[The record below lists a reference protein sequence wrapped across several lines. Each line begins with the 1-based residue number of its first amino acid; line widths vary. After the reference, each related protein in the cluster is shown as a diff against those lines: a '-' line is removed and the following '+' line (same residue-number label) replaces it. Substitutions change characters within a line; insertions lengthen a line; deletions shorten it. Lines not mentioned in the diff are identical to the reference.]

1 MLFDDDPRDVRKKE
15 FVKRMKMK
23 KVWDLID
30 PLADKIEALRRG
42 DASVEEIFSK
52 AGYVGRQGEKLIGDF
67 KKKPDVILAGIAM
80 DENLIMTTLG
90 ELGVSVRVGSV
101 TGVFSDAIIVPASAD
116 GTMKEKAAAMVREEG
131 GEEIEKEAM
140 SKAPIAPEKPVYT
153 EAGEL
158 TCEHIIHTVA
168 AEEAGEITPAS
179 VKSALSAALSLA
191 EELEANTVAVP
202 AAGMGADEPAGPEL
216 AEAIA
221 AAINSH
227 PAESMA
233 SIILVAETEEAA
245 QALVSAVEKLEE

>member
-15 FVKRMKMK
+15 FIKRMKMK
-23 KVWDLID
+23 KVYGLVD
-30 PLADKIEALRRG
+30 PLAEKIEELRREE
-42 DASVEEIFSK
+42 ASAEEVFSK

-101 TGVFSDAIIVPASAD
+101 AGVFSDAIIIPAAAD
-116 GTMKEKAAAMVREEG
+116 GTMKEGAAAMVREDG

-158 TCEHIIHTVA
+158 TCEHIVHMA
-168 AEEAGEITPAS
+168 AAGEDGEITPAS

-191 EELEANTVAVP
+191 EKLEANTVAVP
-202 AAGMGADEPAGPEL
+202 AVGMESGEAAKTEV

-227 PAESMA
+227 PAESVA